1 MNDYFRKQVSEPRR
15 IILPSVY
22 KQLEQDSLTRYPH
35 EACGILLGEI
45 AAGAVV
51 IDGYVPVTNASAQPD
66 RHFSLDPQE
75 WVKHSYH
82 PKLLGLFHSHPTA
95 PPVPSAA
102 DLRELPLFASL
113 LKLYVIGSCCN
124 IEPAAGQTPGN
135 NRPSFSLQ
143 GYEIISSDSNY
154 RLESITFD
162 CIVADQVSLF

>member
-95 PPVPSAA
+95 P
-102 DLRELPLFASL
+102 RSL
-113 LKLYVIGSCCN
+113 QRRICGSCPYL
-124 IEPAAGQTPGN
+124 PACLNCMLSVLAA
-135 NRPSFSLQ
+135 
-143 GYEIISSDSNY
+143 ISSRQPDKL
-154 RLESITFD
+154 RGTIGLAFR
-162 CIVADQVSLF
+162 CKGMKL